1 MLLAVS
7 YVLLCTAITAVALR
21 LYVKLG
27 LRNGVRS
34 DDYTVVASLVS
45 PNFEKTSLVGAPS
58 LTVFQIA
65 AIIGVGCETKFVLTG
80 LGRHIYCL
88 PPEQMLSVIKWSVI
102 SQIFNVIGIGLAK
115 ISVCLCVLRII
126 GWTRKYL
133 ATFLWVVIAFCAA
146 SHSAQVLL
154 FLLQCRPMAAMWD
167 PRIRGGKCFS
177 PHITYLAGYIGF
189 GLDAFTDLV
198 CAAIPILIL
207 RGLQMN
213 ARTKTALCVVIGL
226 GSLTAACA
234 VAKAVTLQDG
244 VFAYDFTWGLWKPA
258 VCTIVEHLA
267 GLTLVSLPALRP
279 FFTRVLDVAAIRG
292 GGSSGRRS
300 SAPPHQRGPRRTT
313 PAVSNDTYAFEK
325 SLRSDE
331 DPEPTSGG
339 GIAMGGENGIV
350 RTTEFR
356 LSEHTSEIGVRCL
369 EEEDQEQDLW
379 PLPPS
384 PVYAT
389 YYRSD
394 NNNAC

>member
-27 LRNGVRS
+27 LRNGVKS
-34 DDYTVVASLVS
+34 DDYTIVASLVS
-45 PNFEKTSLVGAPS
+45 PKFRQSQPFGGPW
-58 LTVFQIA
+58 LTVVQIT
-65 AIIGVGCETKFVLTG
+65 AIIGVGFETKFVLTG

-88 PPEQMLSVIKWSVI
+88 PPEQLLLVIKWSVI

-146 SHSAQVLL
+146 SHSAQVML
-154 FLLQCRPMAAMWD
+154 FLLQCRPMAAMWN
-167 PRIRGGKCFS
+167 PKIHGTCFS

-189 GLDAFTDLV
+189 GLDAFTDLI
-198 CAAIPILIL
+198 CAAIPIFIL

-226 GSLTAACA
+226 GALTAACA
-234 VAKAVTLQDG
+234 IAKAVTLDG
-244 VFAYDFTWGLWKPA
+244 VFAYDFTWRLWKPA

-279 FFTRVLDVAAIRG
+279 FFNRILGVAAIWGGG
-292 GGSSGRRS
+292 GGSSGKRS
-300 SAPPHQRGPRRTT
+300 VQHDPRWT
-313 PAVSNDTYAFEK
+313 PAVSKDTYAFDK

-331 DPEPTSGG
+331 DSEPSSG
-339 GIAMGGENGIV
+339 GIATVGENGIV

-356 LSEHTSEIGVRCL
+356 LSEHTSEIGVQCM
-369 EEEDQEQDLW
+369 DNLW

-384 PVYAT
+384 PVHAT
-389 YYRSD
+389 YYRP
-394 NNNAC
+394 NNAC